1 MKLKPSV
8 VAVLLAFSAT
18 AAWAADSDNAVQ
30 YIDDSNP
37 TQAVGNAPSSSV
49 ENTADDATG
58 WQYINGQQAA
68 SDAAGSS
75 DQAASEQGSGETDQT
90 AATGDSSRSD
100 QTAASDKDSSG
111 TDQSASADSGTA
123 DQSAMSEDS
132 ADSDQTAAGENSG
145 DADQAANA
153 EESGDDQTAMS
164 EESGDDQTAMS
175 EDPVDSDQS
184 AASEEQGGNDQL
196 AQDSDD
202 ADLMAMANQQTRA
215 GTFKPAT
222 LEDFKAATQ
231 DKLVVILP
239 SGWQG
244 SVPQLIATLQEQ
256 SDASEILILSQ
267 DNPDEDSDQ

>member
-49 ENTADDATG
+49 ENTADDTTG
-58 WQYINGQQAA
+58 WQYVNGQQAA

-75 DQAASEQGSGETDQT
+75 DQAASEQGSDESDQT
-90 AATGDSSRSD
+90 AATGDSSQSD
-100 QTAASDKDSSG
+100 QTAANDEDSSG
-111 TDQSASADSGTA
+111 TDQSA
-123 DQSAMSEDS
+123 MSED
-132 ADSDQTAAGENSG
+132 SG
-145 DADQAANA
+145 DADQAATDDSSSDTDQTANA

-164 EESGDDQTAMS
+164 EEPDDQTALS
-175 EDPVDSDQS
+175 EDAVDSDQS